1 MIASGLASALQGT
14 VEECKKLAEKFD
26 PRYHRVF
33 SLERKPDYGCRG
45 GLPYFKPNGWVRFAL
60 QSPSFAQEWCVAY
73 HGTHVRNV
81 AAIIQVGL
89 QRPGDHGVKS
99 AHGQAF
105 STTNRSIYVTPSIGY
120 AAFPTYAEFFRIVS
134 PDKAGGPDDRWAQV
148 VLQCRVRPDAFREVN
163 GTLGTKF
170 WPEDVPFDV
179 DFPGLGGLE
188 WLVEDAAD
196 VVVTGLMVREFG
208 PGAAAEVFG
217 AAAAQVTAGQRGPQ
231 FVWTTR
237 LLEEMR
243 GKASGVAS

>member
-1 MIASGLASALQGT
+1 M
-14 VEECKKLAEKFD
+14 
-26 PRYHRVF
+26 
-33 SLERKPDYGCRG
+33 
-45 GLPYFKPNGWVRFAL
+45 
-60 QSPSFAQEWCVAY
+60 
-73 HGTHVRNV
+73 
-81 AAIIQVGL
+81 
-89 QRPGDHGVKS
+89 
-99 AHGQAF
+99 
-105 STTNRSIYVTPSIGY
+105 
-120 AAFPTYAEFFRIVS
+120 
-134 PDKAGGPDDRWAQV
+134 
-148 VLQCRVRPDAFREVN
+148 
-163 GTLGTKF
+163 
-170 WPEDVPFDV
+170 PFDV